1 MSYSILQYT
10 PSERLWKLLHD
21 QNDDYI
27 YEILSKHLRMT
38 LDELKVSY
46 KVSCSYSRQRI
57 FILGS
62 YENIFQL
69 FQYSQ
74 QLGVKFESITE
85 DCLRVDMN
93 EFINKFK

>member
-1 MSYSILQYT
+1 MSSSILQYS
-10 PSERLWKLLHD
+10 PSNRLRMLLQD
-21 QNDDYI
+21 QNEDYV
-27 YEILSKHLRMT
+27 YEIISKHLRLAIEDT
-38 LDELKVSY
+38 KAVYDID
-46 KVSCSYSRQRI
+46 CSYSRQRI
-57 FILGS
+57 FIKGS
-62 YENIFQL
+62 YEDIFQL